1 MEYMHLYLTNG
12 CLCASLWPMKGH
24 IEPRVLKG
32 FRDSLPEAETAKSR
46 VIAILEKSLKLFG
59 FVPIDT
65 PVLEY
70 SEILLGKGG
79 GETETQVYRF
89 FDHGKRDVAMRY
101 DLTVPFA
108 RFMASHHSKLYLPF
122 KRYHIAKVWRGEN
135 TQRGRYREFM
145 QCDFD
150 IVGTDCTSAD
160 FEILLVMAKSIQAL
174 GIDRFRIHYSHRGT
188 FNRLLNRLGLEE
200 RSVEILRIVDKLRK
214 VGPQKT
220 ESQLAAI
227 ADEKKIKSILNFITA
242 EESTEKTLA
251 KLEAEAG
258 GESDDTIRLKQLA
271 KLIAELKLEE
281 FFLLDPSITRGL
293 DYYTGLVYE
302 TYLSDQTQIGSI
314 CSGGR
319 YNNLAS
325 LYTDEL
331 IPGVGSSIGLDRLLT
346 AMEGM
351 DQSGEPESR
360 RTLLIL
366 CMDEAYL
373 GYYHTVASALRD
385 AGITAEVYPE
395 KKKLARQFKYADK
408 KECAF
413 ALICGEDERKKNTVT
428 LKDLQTRESYED
440 LTLKDVEITID
451 RLVANP

>member
-1 MEYMHLYLTNG
+1 MEGY
-12 CLCASLWPMKGH
+12 

-32 FRDSLPEAETAKSR
+32 FRDSLPEAEAAKSR
-46 VIAILEKSLKLFG
+46 LIAILEKSFRLFG

-79 GETETQVYRF
+79 GETEKQVYRF
-89 FDHGKRDVAMRY
+89 FDHGDRDVVMRY

-150 IVGTDCTSAD
+150 IVGTDSTSAD

-174 GIDRFRIHYSHRGT
+174 GIDRFRIHYSHRAT
-188 FNRLLNRLGLEE
+188 INRLLKRLGLEE
-200 RSVEILRIVDKLRK
+200 KSVEILRIVDKLQK
-214 VGPQKT
+214 AGIQKT

-227 ADEKKIKSILNFITA
+227 TDEKKIKSILNFITV
-242 EESTEKTLA
+242 EESTEDTLT
-251 KLEAEAG
+251 KLEVEAG
-258 GESDDTIRLKQLA
+258 GQGEDTIRLKQIA

-302 TYLSDQTQIGSI
+302 TYLSEQSELGSI

-325 LYTDEL
+325 LYTDEK
-331 IPGVGSSIGLDRLLT
+331 IPGVGSSIGLDRLMT
-346 AMEGM
+346 AMERI
-351 DQSGEPESR
+351 DKSGNPESR
-360 RTLLIL
+360 RALLIL
-366 CMDEAYL
+366 CMNEAYL
-373 GYYHTVASALRD
+373 GYYHTLASTLRD
-385 AGITAEVYPE
+385 AGITTEVYPE

-408 KECAF
+408 KKYAF
-413 ALICGEDERKKNTVT
+413 ALICGEDERKKGTVT

-440 LTLKDVEITID
+440 LTPKDVEITID
-451 RLVANP
+451 RLVVSP